1 VSELNWRKFEEELFK
16 ALMATT
22 MVFII
27 GVLLVIIVTVVA
39 KGISSLSLSMLIE
52 PPRNAAREG
61 GILNAIL
68 GSLYLA
74 SGATLIA
81 FTLALPTA
89 IYVNEYGGRSKFANY
104 LRLSLDL
111 LSGVPSVVFGFF
123 GFILFVLWL
132 SMGISLLAGMLTLA
146 VLELPLMARSI
157 ELALSMVPSEL
168 REASYALGATKFET
182 ILNVVLHQALPG
194 IITAV
199 LISFARGISEAA
211 PVLFTAQFSDFIPYS
226 LFAPSASL
234 PLAVYFYISYPYES
248 ARAKAYVASLILI
261 VIVLTINVTLRAL
274 SKRFMKYIV
283 R

>member
-1 VSELNWRKFEEELFK
+1 MNWRRLEEEVFK
-16 ALMATT
+16 ALMITS
-22 MVFII
+22 MIFLIGILLFII
-27 GVLLVIIVTVVA
+27 ATVVA
-39 KGISSLSLSMLIE
+39 RGISSLSISMLIE
-52 PPRNAAREG
+52 PPRNAARDG

-68 GSLYLA
+68 GSFYLA

-89 IYVNEYGGRSKFANY
+89 IYVNEYGKKSMFAKY

-123 GFILFVLWL
+123 GFIIFVLWIG
-132 SMGISLLAGMLTLA
+132 MGISLLAGILTLA
-146 VLELPLMARSI
+146 ILELPLMARSI
-157 ELALSMVPSEL
+157 ELALSMVPNEL
-168 REASYALGATKFET
+168 REASYALGATRFET
-182 ILNVVLHQALPG
+182 IVNVVLRQALPG
-194 IITAV
+194 ILTAV

-234 PLAVYFYISYPYES
+234 PLAVYLYISYPYES
-248 ARAKAYVASLILI
+248 ARAKAYAASFILI
-261 VIVLTINVTLRAL
+261 VIVLAINVALRVL
-274 SKRFMKYIV
+274 SKKFMKYVV

>member
-1 VSELNWRKFEEELFK
+1 MKLRKLEEEVFK
-16 ALMATT
+16 ALMITS
-22 MVFII
+22 MIFLIGILLFII
-27 GVLLVIIVTVVA
+27 ATVVA
-39 KGISSLSLSMLIE
+39 RGISSLSISMLIE
-52 PPRNAAREG
+52 PPRNAARDG

-68 GSLYLA
+68 GSFYLA

-89 IYVNEYGGRSKFANY
+89 IYVNEYGKKSMFAKY

-123 GFILFVLWL
+123 GFIIFVLWIG
-132 SMGISLLAGMLTLA
+132 MGISLLAGMLTLA
-146 VLELPLMARSI
+146 ILELPLMARSI
-157 ELALSMVPSEL
+157 ELALSMVPNEL
-168 REASYALGATKFET
+168 REASYALGATRFET
-182 ILNVVLHQALPG
+182 IVNVVLRQALPG
-194 IITAV
+194 ILTAV

-248 ARAKAYVASLILI
+248 ARAKAYAASFILI
-261 VIVLTINVTLRAL
+261 VIVLAINVALRVL
-274 SKRFMKYIV
+274 SKKFMKYVV